1 MKYPN
6 AYEGIKR
13 IYRAEILEI
22 VALVLTVAASV
33 LPTFLTEG
41 SSEANVGIVTAAGG
55 FLIAMMVVSVI
66 AFFLNI
72 SGISRASADEP
83 EFKKAMIYTIGGI
96 AAGLLANV
104 FEEGSIGV
112 RLLEVV
118 QSTARM
124 FTMLAVINGIMALA
138 KKLMNREEAARGKR
152 AENLLFL
159 VVGLSLILQL
169 ISVFLKES
177 ESLMMVGGLLGI
189 VAMILMI
196 AAICTYLKLLSRARK
211 MLK

>member
-6 AYEGIKR
+6 AYEGIQR

-33 LPTFLTEG
+33 LPTFLAEG

-55 FLIAMMVVSVI
+55 LLIAMMVVSVI

-72 SGISRASADEP
+72 SGISKASADEP

-124 FTMLAVINGIMALA
+124 FTMLAVINGIMAMA
-138 KKLMNREEAARGKR
+138 KKLLNREEAARGKR